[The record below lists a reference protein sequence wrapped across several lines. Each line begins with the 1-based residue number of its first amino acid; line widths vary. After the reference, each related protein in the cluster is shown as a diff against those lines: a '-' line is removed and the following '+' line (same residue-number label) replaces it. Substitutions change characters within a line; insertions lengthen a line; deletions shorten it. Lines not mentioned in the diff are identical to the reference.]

1 MEKLPYFTKT
11 FLEKREAHMYSAE
24 NTSKSRQAFNK
35 AVLLSAGVASAIE
48 LGVLGLGLGEE
59 SQYMK
64 KVSQAV
70 DKKLSTQKD
79 PSRSY
84 SISA

>member
-1 MEKLPYFTKT
+1 M
-11 FLEKREAHMYSAE
+11 
-24 NTSKSRQAFNK
+24 
-35 AVLLSAGVASAIE
+35 
-48 LGVLGLGLGEE
+48 LGLGLGEE